1 MTARLRNITCNN
13 SKKGVDTVLYT
24 THQDRV
30 VAKLEQQL
38 EHNRMMLDNAQDI
51 EAYDY
56 WLGAV
61 QSTEEQLEKAK
72 ANDLTVLNRFQFS

>member
-1 MTARLRNITCNN
+1 MRMFTRKV
-13 SKKGVDTVLYT
+13 KKGFLKGIDYDAPSHKEV
-24 THQDRV
+24 V

-38 EHNRMMLDNAQDI
+38 EHNRKMLDNAQDI
-51 EAYDY
+51 KAYDY

-61 QSTEEQLEKAK
+61 QSTEEQLERAK